1 LAVGDECYIRL
12 VNPVYY
18 DAEERNLTH
27 AE

>member
-1 LAVGDECYIRL
+1 VGDECYIRL

-18 DAEERNLTH
+18 DAKERNLTH